1 MLWHKQPIIRTMTST
16 GDKVTQIFKRYDDDN
31 ALIAELESRV
41 RQKDSE
47 IKVIAGELTK
57 KKEVIDHLKLHLA
70 AGMQEG
76 TSLLEN
82 KKHLKAA
89 ICAVMQQKKERYLK
103 TVAAENAIRIVDEQ
117 KRSNYRDHIAYL
129 EGKVDEKIRIC
140 ESFAARLMEARA
152 ALPEGV
158 AERYA
163 AAAPMRML
171 RLVGDVEGEGDQTGS
186 EEEVVAMNE

>member
-1 MLWHKQPIIRTMTST
+1 MTST

-41 RQKDSE
+41 RQKESE

-82 KKHLKAA
+82 KKHLKVE
-89 ICAVMQQKKERYLK
+89 ICAVMQQKKDRYLK

-129 EGKVDEKIRIC
+129 EGKVDEKIRIS

-152 ALPEGV
+152 SLPEGV